1 MNVPINISSID
12 SLKYSLYT
20 SAKVLNSVW
29 NDKQYDYFI
38 EHYVRPIT
46 DEVQGTTSRLNEEI
60 FSLRNAVEELEN
72 LASEY

>member
-1 MNVPINISSID
+1 MTNNM
-12 SLKYSLYT
+12 L
-20 SAKVLNSVW
+20 
-29 NDKQYDYFI
+29 YFI